1 MGFFQMSFSDILST
15 GVSRNRSSQPVKA
28 VSPAANNPQRI
39 YFLKIAIKREQ
50 RQACLAMP
58 SVSDLCKSIT
68 IRFKKLDLE
77 T

>member
-1 MGFFQMSFSDILST
+1 MFRYHGKTYSSKTKGFFQMSFSDILST

-28 VSPAANNPQRI
+28 VRLAANNPQRI
-39 YFLKIAIKREQ
+39 YFLR
-50 RQACLAMP
+50 
-58 SVSDLCKSIT
+58 SIT